1 MFYWSMV
8 FVVLGN
14 VVYHVS
20 QKSIPRDLDP
30 VFSVT
35 VSYITAL
42 VLSAVLL
49 PFASTRPLRD
59 SLRQV
64 TWASVG
70 VGVGA
75 VVIEFAFLL
84 VYRSGWNISLASFA
98 GSASLAA
105 ILVPIGLFLYREK
118 LSWVNVVG
126 LLFCLV
132 GFALVTRPATL

>member
-1 MFYWSMV
+1 MFYWSMI

-14 VVYHVS
+14 VLYHVS
-20 QKSIPRDLDP
+20 QKTIPRGLDP
-30 VFSVT
+30 VFSVF
-35 VSYITAL
+35 VSYVTAL
-42 VLSAVLL
+42 ALSALLL
-49 PFASTRPLRD
+49 PFAAARPLRA
-59 SLRQV
+59 SWRQT

-75 VVIEFAFLL
+75 FVIEFAFLY

-98 GSASLAA
+98 GSAALAV
-105 ILVPIGLFLYREK
+105 ILVPLGVLLYRER

-132 GFALVTRPATL
+132 GFALVTRPSAP

>member
-1 MFYWSMV
+1 MFYWSMI

-20 QKSIPRDLDP
+20 QKSIPRGLDP
-30 VFSVT
+30 VLSVT
-35 VSYITAL
+35 VSYVTAL

-49 PFASTRPLRD
+49 PFSSARPLKD

-70 VGVGA
+70 VGAGA

-98 GSASLAA
+98 GSAALAA
-105 ILVPIGLFLYREK
+105 ILVPVGLLLYRER

-126 LLFCLV
+126 LLFCLI
-132 GFALVTRPATL
+132 GFALVTRPATP